1 MIKKLHLMII
11 NLFIV
16 ILLVASFITIGCGEE
31 KPEKDKIVFG
41 QAVSL
46 TGPNAFIHE
55 SAAGPIQQ
63 MWIDQVNAKGGIYV
77 EEYGKRLPIELIQ
90 YDDKSDHGTMVKL
103 IEKLILEDEV
113 DFLLP
118 PCGTAFLY
126 AATPIFDKHGYILLG
141 GEGGASSLEELVDE
155 YPYLFTTLNY
165 SNHYQMPVLADIFE
179 EVGVEKIAITYIED
193 LHGVEYLGAAVPEFE
208 EKGFEIVMQK
218 SHPAGIKDLSAVL
231 KEAKSLGADAFCAFT
246 YPDEVFLL
254 TGQAVELNINFN
266 AFLVG
271 PGGCFT
277 VYRDAIFSADLI
289 DGVMFEGAW
298 SPKQSAGAKE
308 FYDDFVAL
316 YTETALD
323 VWGHIYYW
331 AGYQFFEKAIEE
343 AGTLD
348 QEKIKDIMATEKFE
362 TCLGLT
368 WFDSLRRIAREC
380 HPGEIG
386 QWQNGVAEVID
397 PDTRTAAPVYPK
409 PDWDSPMN
417 K

>member
-1 MIKKLHLMII
+1 MRKKLS
-11 NLFIV
+11 IV
-16 ILLVASFITIGCGEE
+16 LVSCLLALLIVASLIVVGCGEE

-46 TGPNAFIHE
+46 TGPNAFIHQ
-55 SAAGPIQQ
+55 SAAGPVQE
-63 MWIDQVNAKGGIYV
+63 MWIDEMNAKGGIYV
-77 EEYGKRLPIELIQ
+77 KEYDKRLPIELIV

-103 IEKLILEDEV
+103 IEKLILEDKV

-126 AATPIFDKHGYILLG
+126 AAAPIFDKHGYILLG
-141 GEGGASSLEELVDE
+141 GEGGASSLEELADD

-165 SNHYQMPVLADIFE
+165 SNHYQMPVLADIFA
-179 EVGVEKIAITYIED
+179 EVGVKKVAITYLED
-193 LHGVEYLGAAVPEFE
+193 LHGVEYLGASVPEFE
-208 EKGFEIVMQK
+208 KKGLEIVMQK
-218 SHPAGIKDLSAVL
+218 SHPLGIKDLSSVL
-231 KEAKSLGADAFCAFT
+231 KEAKALGADAFCAFT

-254 TGQAVELNINFN
+254 TGQSIELGINFN

-277 VYRDAIFSADLI
+277 VYRDVIFGPELI
-289 DGVMFEGAW
+289 NGVMFEGAW
-298 SPKQSAGAKE
+298 SPKQSAGIKE
-308 FYDDFVAL
+308 FYDEFVSR
-316 YTETALD
+316 YTETAVD
-323 VWGHIYYW
+323 AWGHIYYW
-331 AGYQFFEKAIEE
+331 AGYQFLEKAIEK

-348 QEKIKDIMATEKFE
+348 QEKIRDIMAKEKFD

-368 WFDSLRRIAREC
+368 WFDSMRRLAREC

-397 PDTRTAAPVYPK
+397 PDTRTAPPVYPK
-409 PDWDSPMN
+409 PAWPTP
-417 K
+417 